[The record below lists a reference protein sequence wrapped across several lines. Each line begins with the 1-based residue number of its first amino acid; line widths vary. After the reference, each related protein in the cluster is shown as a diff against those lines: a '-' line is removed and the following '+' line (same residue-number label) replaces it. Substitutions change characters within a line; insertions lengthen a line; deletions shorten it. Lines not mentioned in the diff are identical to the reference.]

1 MRKTCHKDK
10 LIKAKANPKCKDD
23 LDILNEA
30 EKAYEHWIIKLN
42 SLTSTGKQK
51 VLDMTRLLNEYKD
64 YLEVELI
71 AKRGSSF
78 IKRQKGQLKL
88 DNSILEEFLPYLI
101 DPSILRGLPNFEL
114 DIGPQTAF
122 MSLAFIPSSLSSLE
136 DLPNVVLKNKDQDFA
151 IGRNIYYSFS
161 TNSEFDSSK
170 TTSGELFLS
179 VLSAECKVNFDKTMF
194 QECAGTASR
203 LKQGC
208 PVSKYYVLVE
218 YLDMEP
224 EDIRLTDIDNV
235 FLLRK
240 CKRLPVNKR
249 NNYQEIKRQHEN
261 HPIDGEVVYRFV
273 EEIQNFIDAVWY
285 DPSAALERGSFL

>member
-122 MSLAFIPSSLSSLE
+122 MSLSFIPSSLSSLE

-170 TTSGELFLS
+170 TTSGKLFLS

-203 LKQGC
+203 LKQVC
-208 PVSKYYVLVE
+208 PVSKSYVLVE